1 MEDDLL
7 KALAA
12 LGDTCAVDRALAR
25 PYLASAAEAQRA
37 AELQAN
43 GVRASTAAVGQATTP
58 AGVVILPVSG
68 FIRPHASPLERALGV
83 SFGASVE
90 RLMGRLREA
99 VADESFSAV
108 VMYFDTPGGST
119 YRLAQLHEEILNA
132 RAVKPVIAVVETLC
146 ASAGYWLASACTEI
160 VAAKGATVGSIGVVG
175 IHTSIKAA
183 LEEEGVKV
191 TLISSTPEKVETYP
205 ENALSPEA
213 LAHVQSLIDADMK
226 DFTAAIAKGRGLKA
240 SDVLEQYG
248 RGRVYK
254 AAEARRMGMVDRI
267 STLDGVLAELAK
279 RRPSSNARI
288 SRAARF
294 AFDS

>member
-1 MEDDLL
+1 MDEDLL

-12 LGDTCAVDRALAR
+12 LGDTVAVDRALAR
-25 PYLASAAEAQRA
+25 PYLAAAQDAQRA

-43 GVRASTAAVGQATTP
+43 GVRASAAAVGQATTP

-68 FIRPHASPLERALGV
+68 FIRPHTSALERMLGV
-83 SFGASVE
+83 SFGASVD
-90 RLMGRLREA
+90 RLMARLRDAVSDEA
-99 VADESFSAV
+99 VSAV

-119 YRLAQLHEEILNA
+119 YRLAQLHDEILKA

-175 IHTSIKAA
+175 IHTSIKGA
-183 LEEEGVKV
+183 LEDEGLKV

-205 ENALSPEA
+205 ENDLSPEA
-213 LAHVQSLIDADMK
+213 LAHVQSLVDADLK
-226 DFTAAIAKGRGLKA
+226 DFTAAIAKGRGLKPGE
-240 SDVLEQYG
+240 VLEQYG

-254 AAEARRMGMVDRI
+254 AAEAKRMGMVDRI
-267 STLDGVLAELAK
+267 NTLDGVLAELA
-279 RRPSSNARI
+279 RQRPASNARI

-294 AFDS
+294 AFNS